1 MSESIPFL
9 NISSFSIPIAVI
21 KGDRPLIPQNCL
33 KSMKKLIQC
42 CWSGNSKKRPSFYKI
57 VDYLSKMHEA
67 IPQNEKSQITVDLTE
82 LTINV
87 KPRSRSRVLLTD
99 EEESVNIKKS

>member
-1 MSESIPFL
+1 VGTL
-9 NISSFSIPIAVI
+9 
-21 KGDRPLIPQNCL
+21 
-33 KSMKKLIQC
+33 
-42 CWSGNSKKRPSFYKI
+42 KKRPSFYKI

-99 EEESVNIKKS
+99 EEESVNIKKVKNDVPTKESSSKSSSNNN